1 MTALIIIGIIVLVF
15 ALLLHAKIRAE
26 IKFYDN
32 VLDFK
37 VKYLFFTVFPFK
49 KKEKKP
55 AKKDKKAK
63 KKKDTNG
70 SAGNEDTSDAE
81 KEHNVP
87 EYKTS
92 ENGDEIIEDTSY
104 ENEDS
109 DAGSSKKKKK
119 DKPKKSI
126 SERLDDISGILE
138 KVKAVWDSSKKG
150 LKKLFL
156 HIYFEDIVVD
166 FTIADDDAYKT
177 AVNYGRISAAVYNI
191 IAVMSEIF
199 KTKVKSADIVCDFIG
214 TKSVYNGE
222 VKITIRPSTIISVVF
237 IILFGLIR
245 NYKVLLGKKPKVK
258 NQPDVKEAV
267 TV

>member
-26 IKFYDN
+26 VKFYDN

-49 KKEKKP
+49 KKEKKEKKP

-63 KKKDTNG
+63 KKKDSDR
-70 SAGNEDTSDAE
+70 SAGNED
-81 KEHNVP
+81 NVP

-92 ENGDEIIEDTSY
+92 ENGDDIIEDTSQ
-104 ENEDS
+104 ENT
-109 DAGSSKKKKK
+109 DAAPGKSKKNKK

-166 FTIADDDAYKT
+166 FTIAGDDAYKT

-199 KTKVKSADIVCDFIG
+199 KTKVRSVDIVCDFVG

-222 VKITIRPSTIISVVF
+222 VKITIRPSTILSVVF
-237 IILFGLIR
+237 MILFGLIR
-245 NYKVLLGKKPKVK
+245 NYKILLGKKPKVK